1 MVAIQERYQATEHQ
15 DEWWAYSRVHG
26 WVVLDKALPQNR
38 MSHMPE
44 QFEFVRCN
52 DWTVY
57 EQGEQ
62 SWSYKEARRYLNELP
77 SGEAL
82 KAEQELARLQEEFE
96 VKREQVA

>member
-1 MVAIQERYQATEHQ
+1 MVAIQEKYQAQEHQ

-26 WVVLDKALPQNR
+26 WVVLDKGLPRNR

-62 SWSYKEARRYLNELP
+62 TWSYQEARRYLNELP
-77 SGEAL
+77 AGQAHQ
-82 KAEQELARLQEEFE
+82 AEKELARLQEEFE
-96 VKREQVA
+96 AKNRTE